1 METVL
6 GTFRDGQVVLEREVD
21 WPNGASLEV
30 RLGTSPHSASRP
42 DREDRCFDGSCP
54 PSTPAEIEEWLKWF
68 DTIEPFDWSDAERSR
83 FEQVLHESD
92 EISKADLLKQ
102 WSVDGASA

>member
-6 GTFRDGQVVLEREVD
+6 GTFRDGQVVLGREVN
-21 WPNGASLEV
+21 WPNGAALEI
-30 RLGTSPHSASRP
+30 RLETSEHCASPP
-42 DREDRCFDGSCP
+42 DQEERCFDGSNP
-54 PSTPAEIEEWLKWF
+54 PSTLEEIEDWLKWF

-83 FEQVLHESD
+83 FEQALRESD

-102 WSVDGASA
+102 WSIDGATS